1 MALHPK
7 HLLLIALAITA
18 APAIA
23 GDVDVVTSNA
33 QFGAFDLST
42 GSLTAI
48 GPGLPEIALI
58 AFGVILLLGLG
69 RMRSV
74 LPAGGKPPLSVGT
87 RLKRIWILSA
97 FILATVCSPAKADSI
112 AITYS
117 LTGTGTVVGATA
129 TTLTLDAQ
137 ASGSVL
143 SNDPGRNAAW
153 NPVSYSDQSVLD
165 LTTNLLN
172 GNFTL
177 TFADGDTL
185 TGKVFEDQ
193 TAADTSPSQTGP
205 FPQTLTF
212 TGGTGEFAG
221 ATGSV
226 SGNGFLGTT
235 DFTVSGNG
243 TVNAPA
249 VPEPASAALFL
260 GGLALLIVRCRRIAA
275 KKASESRTTV
285 ESL

>member
-48 GPGLPEIALI
+48 GPGLTEIALI
-58 AFGVILLLGLG
+58 AFGVILLFGLG

-74 LPAGGKPPLSVGT
+74 LPAGGKPLFVGT

-185 TGKVFEDQ
+185 TGKVFEDD
-193 TAADTSPSQTGP
+193 TAIDTSPTQTGP
-205 FPQTLTF
+205 FPQT
-212 TGGTGEFAG
+212 
-221 ATGSV
+221 
-226 SGNGFLGTT
+226 
-235 DFTVSGNG
+235 
-243 TVNAPA
+243 
-249 VPEPASAALFL
+249 
-260 GGLALLIVRCRRIAA
+260 
-275 KKASESRTTV
+275 
-285 ESL
+285 